1 MERQADPT
9 QFESRLQTLA
19 EIAHEAGATHL
30 AGEARNLA
38 QRVAEKRF
46 HVACVGQLKRGKS
59 SLINALVGDLSR
71 VEGWLRAH

>member
-1 MERQADPT
+1 MMMEN
-9 QFESRLQTLA
+9 QT
-19 EIAHEAGATHL
+19 E
-30 AGEARNLA
+30 EARNLA

-59 SLINALVGDLSR
+59 SLINALVGNLSR